1 MTLPGTTTTTIQAPR
16 RRVTPTATGTWFPV
30 GLTERGPVVPTPVR
44 SLAEAASLFGAR
56 VNYGVLYDS
65 LDAFFSERG
74 AVAYVSRVVGPAAVV
89 ATHTF
94 NDATSAPSIRVDAAS
109 PGDWAN
115 TRLTVQVIAGV
126 AAGTYVLVVA
136 YDGAEVDRSP
146 DLLDVQ
152 AAVDWSQFSDWI
164 RVAALGATDPAV
176 VAATPLTGG
185 ADDRASITD
194 AHWQAALDRY
204 TRDLGPG
211 QVSMPGRYSVV
222 ARTALLTH
230 ARDRNRFALM
240 DGDPAGSR
248 SAIVSN
254 AASLRA
260 LGTEL
265 ARRGQTFARW
275 GVLNGLIPNSTRPVP
290 YSAVQAGIYARND
303 AAGIVGQAGAGDNG
317 TSLSLTDLSAN
328 GAAWTDT
335 DLAALADAGVTAP
348 RNFGGVIQ
356 TYDDVTLVDQTL
368 DNRWLEASTARLA
381 MDLTAQGDAIGDR
394 HMFRKIDGQGFE
406 LSDFKNDLVVML
418 RRRWQNREL
427 YGLTAADAFAV
438 NVDPPVNTIDS
449 INKRKLRAQIAF
461 KPSRTARQVE
471 IELGNTELTEAL

>member
-1 MTLPGTTTTTIQAPR
+1 
-16 RRVTPTATGTWFPV
+16 
-30 GLTERGPVVPTPVR
+30 
-44 SLAEAASLFGAR
+44 
-56 VNYGVLYDS
+56 
-65 LDAFFSERG
+65 
-74 AVAYVSRVVGPAAVV
+74 
-89 ATHTF
+89 
-94 NDATSAPSIRVDAAS
+94 
-109 PGDWAN
+109 
-115 TRLTVQVIAGV
+115 
-126 AAGTYVLVVA
+126 
-136 YDGAEVDRSP
+136 
-146 DLLDVQ
+146 
-152 AAVDWSQFSDWI
+152 
-164 RVAALGATDPAV
+164 
-176 VAATPLTGG
+176 
-185 ADDRASITD
+185 
-194 AHWQAALDRY
+194 
-204 TRDLGPG
+204 
-211 QVSMPGRYSVV
+211 
-222 ARTALLTH
+222 
-230 ARDRNRFALM
+230 
-240 DGDPAGSR
+240 
-248 SAIVSN
+248 
-254 AASLRA
+254 
-260 LGTEL
+260 
-265 ARRGQTFARW
+265 
-275 GVLNGLIPNSTRPVP
+275 
-290 YSAVQAGIYARND
+290 VQAGIYARND